1 VTALL
6 DELPTAR
13 RDRLDMTSL
22 LQLLLEREVTIEA
35 IAIKGRW
42 LEMDDQKDRELY
54 QRIHT
59 NSTSW
64 LTGGAIVDD
73 WSG

>member
-64 LTGGAIVDD
+64 LTGI
-73 WSG
+73 S

>member
-64 LTGGAIVDD
+64 LTEGAIVDD